1 MRNKCFVYYFIFFE
15 LMVNII
21 IVIFIIWKYYE
32 VCILFFYW
40 DSCFFNIVVLK
51 EWVVFYLKCDEVI
64 VIYCVYE
71 RVNIV
76 DWFGRFFMV
85 VLVVDVICVDKLIEK
100 FGR

>member
-1 MRNKCFVYYFIFFE
+1 M
-15 LMVNII
+15 
-21 IVIFIIWKYYE
+21 
-32 VCILFFYW
+32 
-40 DSCFFNIVVLK
+40 K